1 MNYQLDRKWAFNF
14 HWYALYPLPSV
25 FLVKIDG
32 QSRSTVPA
40 LFIPRFTLSC
50 SGMKDEITLPKYTVR
65 ICKWWGVRLRICPYF
80 IIQKTGNAPWRT
92 KTKSDLTHWAP
103 HNPSSTLRNPRNLL
117 EPKTCT
123 SNLTHGGFVQKN
135 WNKPDSHLKVTL
147 VSGIGRLSLFH

>member
-14 HWYALYPLPSV
+14 HCYAHYPLPSV

-32 QSRSTVPA
+32 QRSQP
-40 LFIPRFTLSC
+40 LFIPRFALSC

-65 ICKWWGVRLRICPYF
+65 NCKWWGVRLGICPYF
-80 IIQKTGNAPWRT
+80 IIQKIWNAPWRT

-103 HNPSSTLRNPRNLL
+103 HNPSSILRNPRNLL

-123 SNLTHGGFVQKN
+123 SNLTHGGFEQKIGTN
-135 WNKPDSHLKVTL
+135 PDSHLKVTP